1 MKLFPSIWP
10 KLPAD
15 KMSTLSSVNQ
25 IPYTVGEA
33 LVQDAAA
40 IQALILYWSQRTP
53 VLEKSLGQIYENLR
67 EFVVVRHENKI
78 VGAAAMHID
87 WGDLA
92 EIRSVVVDEQYKGKG
107 VGKLL
112 IQQQLA
118 VAKRLGI
125 DRVFVLTDQVGFFAH
140 LGFTEID
147 KGELPHKVWRD
158 CINCPIF
165 LNCTEVAMALNVCD
179 AQLANV

>member
-1 MKLFPSIWP
+1 MTT
-10 KLPAD
+10 D
-15 KMSTLSSVNQ
+15 NLSL
-25 IPYTVGEA
+25 TVGEA
-33 LVQDAAA
+33 CVQDAPS
-40 IQALILYWSQRTP
+40 IQALILYWSKRTP

-67 EFVVVRHENKI
+67 EFVVVKKGDTLI
-78 VGAAAMHID
+78 GAAAMHID

-92 EIRSVVVDEQYKGKG
+92 EIRSVVVHEDYKGKG
-107 VGKLL
+107 IGKLL
-112 IQQQLA
+112 INQQLS

-125 DRVFVLTDQVGFFAH
+125 ERVFVLTDQVGFFGH

-165 LNCTEVAMALNVCD
+165 LNCTEVAMARLVNTETAAAVS
-179 AQLANV
+179 